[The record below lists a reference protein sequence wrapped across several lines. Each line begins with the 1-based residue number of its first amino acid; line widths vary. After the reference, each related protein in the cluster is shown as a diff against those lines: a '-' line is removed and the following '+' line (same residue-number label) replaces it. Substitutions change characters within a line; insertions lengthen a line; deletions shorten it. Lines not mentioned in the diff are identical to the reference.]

1 MAMSPSER
9 PGGRIQPLGMGVTT
23 TRPTALPPHSARP
36 VSIDGGFGSPP
47 SPRAARNVAGAL
59 LGVLLIVLSAAGVAV
74 YTSRASHRHAVLVI
88 ARPVKA
94 GAVIQ
99 SADVGEAR
107 LAADRGIQT
116 VPAGQRDRIIGR
128 MASANLAAAL
138 ITNDELGT
146 GPQADADHAIVG
158 LALKAGQ
165 YPGGLRPLDRIML
178 VDAGSGAGAQAASA
192 PAAANPNVLV
202 ADGRVT
208 SVDSAADGQTTV
220 VSVLVPVRV
229 APAVAAA
236 SAHGSVSVILVGGPA
251 SG

>member
-1 MAMSPSER
+1 V
-9 PGGRIQPLGMGVTT
+9 GVTT
-23 TRPTALPPHSARP
+23 TRPNVLPPRSARP

-47 SPRAARNVAGAL
+47 PPRAARNVAAAL
-59 LGVLLIVLSAAGVAV
+59 LGVLLIVLCAAGVAV
-74 YTSRASHRHAVLVI
+74 YTSRVSHRHAVLVI

-99 SADVGEAR
+99 SADVREAR
-107 LAADRGIQT
+107 LAADRGIET

-128 MASANLAAAL
+128 MASANLAAGTL
-138 ITNDELGT
+138 ITHDEVGT

-165 YPGGLRPLDRIML
+165 YPGGLRPLDRVML

-192 PAAANPNVLV
+192 PAGANPNVLV
-202 ADGRVT
+202 NDAQVT

-220 VSVLVPVRV
+220 VSVLVPVRL

-236 SAHGSVSVILVGGPA
+236 SAHGAISVILVGGPA